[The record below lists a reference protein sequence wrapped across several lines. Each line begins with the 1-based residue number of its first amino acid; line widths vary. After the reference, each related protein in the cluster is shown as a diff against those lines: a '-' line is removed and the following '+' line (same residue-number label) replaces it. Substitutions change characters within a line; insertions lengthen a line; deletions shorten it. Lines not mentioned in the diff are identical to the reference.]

1 MALPVLESNRYFSDL
16 PVSKEKVEY
25 RPFLV
30 KEQKILLTALES
42 EDSQQINTSILDLL
56 RNCVLNEV
64 DFDKLP
70 VSDIEYLFLQ
80 LRIKSVGETSE
91 IGLACANCEELNQ
104 QVIQLEDINVDGE
117 IKEDVINLSENI
129 SIKFRHPSF
138 KDIPTG
144 INEGEASIDNI
155 FTVMKNC
162 VEMITHGDEV
172 FTQDDFDHKELQ
184 EFFEQMNTEQ
194 FEKIQDFFMDV
205 PRVKYKINFVCKK
218 CGHENERELVGIQD
232 FFG

>member
-42 EDSQQINTSILDLL
+42 EDAEQINASIVELL
-56 RNCVLNEV
+56 KNCVLNEV

-70 VSDIEYLFLQ
+70 ISDMEYLFLQ

-91 IGLACANCEELNQ
+91 IGLACANCEELNE
-104 QVIQLEDINVDGE
+104 QVIELENVEIDGE
-117 IKEDVINLSENI
+117 VKDGVINLSENI

-138 KDIPTG
+138 KDLPAG
-144 INEGEASIDNI
+144 LENEASIDNI
-155 FTVMKNC
+155 FTVIKNC

-194 FEKIQDFFMDV
+194 FESIQEFFMSV
-205 PRVKYKINFVCKK
+205 PRVKYKMDFVCKK

-232 FFG
+232 FFV

>member
-42 EDSQQINTSILDLL
+42 EDSQQINTSLLDLL

-80 LRIKSVGETSE
+80 LRIKSVGEPSE
-91 IGLACANCEELNQ
+91 ICLACANCDELNE

-194 FEKIQDFFMDV
+194 FEKLTQFFDTMPKLSHTFKVKNPNTEKESDV
-205 PRVKYKINFVCKK
+205 VLE
-218 CGHENERELVGIQD
+218 GLAS
-232 FFG
+232 FFA